1 MDPHAGKIVLNSAP
15 SQHDRW
21 RRALDAAWAQVDG
34 RSLAELLDFAVRFG
48 RLVQFYDLRDQ
59 PDGDWVEFFLAD
71 PTMVLASIG
80 AADFAGR
87 EAAFAAL
94 VRETAAERS
103 FERKF
108 SLLREVFAA
117 VLALARQSDG
127 WLRALACSPHSEAAQ
142 NALQEMEATI
152 TGGVGGLGQ
161 ALRRLKAFD
170 LGAARPAA
178 LGQPIGLDYC
188 GFLPLW
194 DLDFVGPDSS
204 IYQGATGNRRIDH
217 ALPHVTALFHTLL
230 DGSADFQSFARTAVP
245 ATLAEGWHKPQIAL
259 YIAFA
264 ELFRTAQE
272 SINTLS
278 SRFLRF
284 YYDDVLRARRLPAV
298 PDNVYLTFTLAEDE
312 TRANVPQ
319 GTLFPAGQDAGGND
333 VLYAADRGLTVTAAR
348 LDRIRTLRVLSD
360 PLLPGSPDGAIVNRQ
375 ILTAEIVLGG
385 EPWPTFGGTAAGAEP
400 AALGFAL
407 ASEYLLLTG
416 GERHVKITVVGDTEA
431 AKETLRLLLDTDDSA
446 TAQAFRDVL
455 KGAFAIDLSTAA
467 GWFRLDDYEVLTPE
481 SWDGF
486 TLAFD
491 LPAAVPSIVPF
502 APEDPRSQERT
513 LIRPCRPSRLGCAS
527 SRSRS
532 PARTVP
538 KPRSI
543 RSRSSTASRPRPSR
557 SGPTSPACRSWP
569 SPTPTARS
577 IPARLSPSSAP
588 CRSGNRT
595 WRSATRGSS
604 PGPQKPENHRP
615 LVRPAAERRRLQ
627 RLVPRLCPG
636 PEPQTRLRSL
646 QQRPVLRR
654 LEHPETRA
662 WTLQAAPCSEPPYLF
677 RTNDCNASPPEPD
690 GKLCDA
696 TVFDHLE
703 VRTHTVPPYYDPA
716 ASAIR
721 LELTQPS
728 YAFGND
734 LYTLNVL
741 HAVIEDLPDVCPK
754 PNPKKE
760 LIPNEPW
767 LRRRKA

>member
-161 ALRRLKAFD
+161 ALRRLKALTWGPPGRRPWD
-170 LGAARPAA
+170 SRSVSTTAASCPSGTSISSARTARSIRRHRQPQDRSRPTA
-178 LGQPIGLDYC
+178 
-188 GFLPLW
+188 
-194 DLDFVGPDSS
+194 
-204 IYQGATGNRRIDH
+204 
-217 ALPHVTALFHTLL
+217 VTALFHTLL

-264 ELFRTAQE
+264 DLPHGTGGSTPSPPAFSASTM
-272 SINTLS
+272 TTS
-278 SRFLRF
+278 SE
-284 YYDDVLRARRLPAV
+284 RAACRHPRQRLPDLYV
-298 PDNVYLTFTLAEDE
+298 AEDE

-348 LDRIRTLRVLSD
+348 LDRIRALRVLSD

-375 ILTAEIVLGG
+375 ILTAEIVPGG

-502 APEDPRSQERT
+502 APEDPALAGTNPDPALPTFAAWLRQQPVTLTRSNGTKAEVYPLSLLDGIKAASFEIRT
-513 LIRPCRPSRLGCAS
+513 DVTGLPELALANTDGEID
-527 SRSRS
+527 
-532 PARTVP
+532 
-538 KPRSI
+538 
-543 RSRSSTASRPRPSR
+543 
-557 SGPTSPACRSWP
+557 
-569 SPTPTARS
+569 
-577 IPARLSPSSAP
+577 PSSPFPFFGAVP
-588 CRSGNRT
+588 VRESYLEIRHANSRQ
-595 WRSATRGSS
+595 
-604 PGPQKPENHRP
+604 GPQKPENHRP
-615 LVRPAAERRRLQ
+615 LVRPAAEQRRLQ

-654 LEHPETRA
+654 LEHPETRC
-662 WTLQAAPCSEPPYLF
+662 LDPPGCPLL
-677 RTNDCNASPPEPD
+677 
-690 GKLCDA
+690 GA
-696 TVFDHLE
+696 TVSFPHERLQRISS
-703 VRTHTVPPYYDPA
+703 RTGRQALRRHCLRPPRGPHPYRAAVLRPRRERHPAGADPA
-716 ASAIR
+716 ELR
-721 LELTQPS
+721 L
-728 YAFGND
+728 
-734 LYTLNVL
+734 
-741 HAVIEDLPDVCPK
+741 
-754 PNPKKE
+754 
-760 LIPNEPW
+760 
-767 LRRRKA
+767 R